1 MNNEEFQETLQH
13 LRAVVRALST
23 RSITELYA
31 LAKHFNGE
39 ALSDKEIDALLDL
52 HIACCFER
60 DVVDEP

>member
-13 LRAVVRALST
+13 LRRVVPTLSA
-23 RSITELYA
+23 RSITKLHA

-39 ALSDKEIDALLDL
+39 ALSNKEIDALLDL